1 MAVTMETGSQ
11 SFGTGIRSDLGVS
24 GDRWAFVPPTEFSVL
39 ERQTVHRGGNRE
51 CSFGNVDLAWL

>member
-1 MAVTMETGSQ
+1 METGSQ